1 MPKIALSP
9 LKRSRTQPGWHSLAL
24 RVGLAFGLIA
34 VAFALLWFDRA
45 GLRDNIDGHLSF
57 SDVIYFTMITITTVG
72 YGDIVPVSERAR
84 LIDAFLITPIRLF
97 VWLIFL
103 GTAFNFLF
111 KRSWE
116 KWRMNIIQR
125 GLRDHHILAG
135 FGHSGRKALEELVS
149 SGTSPDQIVIVECS
163 PEGIEAARETGA
175 ATIQG
180 DASRDEILRA
190 VHIERA
196 KTLIVSAGR
205 DDTSI
210 LIVLTARHLSP
221 SLRIAVAIRNSDNED
236 IARQA
241 GANVVVNPVSFTG
254 LLLASS
260 THGEY
265 VADYIADLTTSTGT
279 VTLRERR
286 VESDEIGK
294 SLRESG
300 KGIGV
305 RLYRGGVAYSA
316 LSAEAARL
324 EKDDMILEIASDP
337 EVLLT

>member
-1 MPKIALSP
+1 MPKIALPP

-34 VAFALLWFDRA
+34 IAFALLWFDRD
-45 GLRDNIDGHLSF
+45 GLKDNIDGHLSF

-116 KWRMNIIQR
+116 NWRMNIIQR
-125 GLRDHHILAG
+125 GLRDHHIFAG
-135 FGHSGRKALEELVS
+135 FGQSGRKAFEELVS
-149 SGTSPDQIVIVECS
+149 SGTSPEQIVIIECT

-190 VHIERA
+190 VHVDRA

-254 LLLASS
+254 LLLATS
-260 THGEY
+260 THGEH
-265 VADYIADLTTSTGT
+265 VADYIADLATSTGK
-279 VTLRERR
+279 VTLRERL
-286 VESDEIGK
+286 VSPDEIGK
-294 SLRESG
+294 SLRESCR
-300 KGIGV
+300 GIGV

-316 LSAEAARL
+316 LTEEAKRL
-324 EKDDMILEIASDP
+324 QKGDKILEIIADP
-337 EVLLT
+337 QVVIA